1 MSERTPLQNTIRE
14 LARQDGVDLDILDAA
29 DHPGT
34 CRCPKCLKY
43 WMSFMPAPPEG
54 DSAEEWDNYHDELYA
69 WSEVCPFTQEEIGE
83 ALDGPGGTEH
93 TVRQ

>member
-1 MSERTPLQNTIRE
+1 
-14 LARQDGVDLDILDAA
+14 
-29 DHPGT
+29 
-34 CRCPKCLKY
+34 
-43 WMSFMPAPPEG
+43 MPAPPEG